1 MGSPG
6 NFIIALVTGGLGPP
20 WGVDRH
26 GPGPDGVQ
34 EGRVTLQRP
43 DLVTNAAGNLADR
56 LDKRNGALEARLSVS
71 EQQNLQMR
79 RALIA
84 LTEAVEDLLRIIPD
98 EGHPSP
104 HPEAVNTARAA
115 ACSDARGWRSVV
127 DLDADVVPCS
137 GKRRLPP
144 GLNGLPL

>member
-6 NFIIALVTGGLGPP
+6 NFIIALVTGGLGAAL
-20 WGVDRH
+20 GSI
-26 GPGPDGVQ
+26 GTALVQ
-34 EGRVTLQRP
+34 TVSKKGESRAAAA

-84 LTEAVEDLLRIIPD
+84 LTEAVEDLLPIIPD
-98 EGHPSP
+98 EDIRRRTQK
-104 HPEAVNTARAA
+104 AVNTARAA
-115 ACSDARGWRSVV
+115 VQ
-127 DLDADVVPCS
+127 
-137 GKRRLPP
+137 
-144 GLNGLPL
+144 